1 MELIVLFGAL
11 AGLLLLGVPVAFALG
26 GATLLTFLFLDIPLL
41 VPFQQMAAG
50 MNAFTLLAIPLFVF
64 TGELMTRSGIADRIV
79 DVATAMFGRSR
90 GGLGQVSVGAAMMF
104 GSVSGSAVATVS
116 AVGATLIPKMK
127 AEGYDADYAVNV
139 MTCAAILG
147 VMVPP
152 SHNMIL
158 YAASAGVGVSVV
170 DLFLA
175 GVVPALA
182 TGLALMAAARY
193 VAHQRGY
200 KAGVFPGWRVLA
212 RALAGALP
220 GFFIILIIF
229 GGILGGVFTPT
240 ESSAVAVLY
249 TVLIATLVY
258 RSLGGGAFVRAISGA
273 VQTTAMVMMI
283 IGAAAAFGWL
293 LALTEFPQRLAE
305 GMGAITDNP
314 LLTLLMINIILLV
327 LGTFM
332 DMAPLIIIGTP
343 IFLPVAMNA
352 GMDPVQFGVVMI
364 LNQGIGLV
372 TPPVGSVQFVGCGIG
387 KIRMEDAMKSIWPF
401 YAALFVALMLVT
413 YVPAVSLW
421 LPGLVD

>member
-1 MELIVLFGAL
+1 MDLIVLFGAL
-11 AGLLLLGVPVAFALG
+11 TVLLCLGVPVAFALG
-26 GATLLTFLFLDIPLL
+26 AAALVTFLFLDIPLV

-50 MNAFTLLAIPLFVF
+50 MSAFTLLAIPFFVF
-64 TGELMTRSGIADRIV
+64 TGELMTRSGIADRIIN
-79 DVATAMFGRSR
+79 VATALFGRSR

-116 AVGATLIPKMK
+116 AVGSTLIPKMK
-127 AEGYDADYAVNV
+127 AEGYHADYAVNV

-158 YAASAGVGVSVV
+158 YAASAGASVSVI

-175 GVVPALA
+175 GVIPAFA

-193 VAHQRGY
+193 VAAKRGY
-200 KAGVFPGWRVLA
+200 PAGTFPGWRALA
-212 RALAGALP
+212 RAIAGALP
-220 GFFIILIIF
+220 GFMIIVIIF
-229 GGILGGVFTPT
+229 GGILGGIFTPT
-240 ESSAVAVLY
+240 ESSAIAVVY
-249 TVLIATLVY
+249 TLLIAAFVY
-258 RSLGGGAFVRAISGA
+258 RSLGWKPFMQAISGA
-273 VQTTAMVMMI
+273 VQTTSMVMLI

-314 LLTLLMINIILLV
+314 ILTLLMINLILLI

-343 IFLPVAMNA
+343 IFLPVAQSA
-352 GMDPVQFGVVMI
+352 GMDPVQFGIVMM

-387 KIRMEDAMKSIWPF
+387 KIKVEEVMKTIWPF
-401 YAALFVALMLVT
+401 YAALLISLLVVT
-413 YVPAVSLW
+413 YVPAFSLW
-421 LPGLVD
+421 LPGLMK

>member
-11 AGLLLLGVPVAFALG
+11 TALLALGVPVAFALG
-26 GATLLTFLFLDIPLL
+26 AASLTTFVFLDIPPI
-41 VPFQQMAAG
+41 VAFQQMAAG
-50 MNAFTLLAIPLFVF
+50 MSAFSLLAIPFFVF

-79 DVATAMFGRSR
+79 DVATALFGRSR

-127 AEGYDADYAVNV
+127 AEGYGADYAVNV

-147 VMVPP
+147 VLVPP

-158 YAASAGVGVSVV
+158 YAASAGAGVSVV

-175 GVVPALA
+175 GVIPAFA
-182 TGLALMAAARY
+182 TGIALMIAARW
-193 VAHQRGY
+193 VAARRGY
-200 KAGVFPGWRVLA
+200 KAGVFPGWRALA
-212 RALAGALP
+212 RALAGAAP
-220 GFFIILIIF
+220 GFMIIVIIF

-240 ESSAVAVLY
+240 ESSAIAVVYTAIVARV
-249 TVLIATLVY
+249 VY
-258 RSLGGGAFVRAISGA
+258 RALGAAAFARAVAGA
-273 VQTTAMVMMI
+273 VQTTAMVMLI
-283 IGAAAAFGWL
+283 IGAAASFGWL
-293 LALTEFPQRLAE
+293 LALTEFPQTLAN
-305 GMGAITDNP
+305 GMAALTDNP
-314 LLTLLMINIILLV
+314 IVTLLMINLILLV

-352 GMDPVQFGVVMI
+352 GMDPVQFGIVML

-387 KIRMEDAMKSIWPF
+387 KIRMEDAMRTIWPF
-401 YAALFVALMLVT
+401 YAALFAALMLVT
-413 YVPAVSLW
+413 YVPAASLW
-421 LPGLVD
+421 LPGVLR

>member
-11 AGLLLLGVPVAFALG
+11 TALLALGVPVAFALG
-26 GATLLTFLFLDIPLL
+26 AASLATFVFLDIPPI
-41 VPFQQMAAG
+41 VAFQQMAAG
-50 MNAFTLLAIPLFVF
+50 MSAFSLLAIPFFVF

-79 DVATAMFGRSR
+79 DVATALFGRSR

-127 AEGYDADYAVNV
+127 AEGYGADYAVNV

-147 VMVPP
+147 VLVPP

-158 YAASAGVGVSVV
+158 YAASAGAGVSVV

-175 GVVPALA
+175 GVIPAFA
-182 TGLALMAAARY
+182 TGIALMIAARW
-193 VAHQRGY
+193 VAARRGY
-200 KAGVFPGWRVLA
+200 KAGVFPGWRALA
-212 RALAGALP
+212 RALAGAAP
-220 GFFIILIIF
+220 GFMIIVIIF

-240 ESSAVAVLY
+240 ESSAIAVVYTAIVARV
-249 TVLIATLVY
+249 VY
-258 RSLGGGAFVRAISGA
+258 RALGAAAFARAVAGA
-273 VQTTAMVMMI
+273 VQTTAMVMLI
-283 IGAAAAFGWL
+283 IGAAASFGWL
-293 LALTEFPQRLAE
+293 LALTEFPQTLAN
-305 GMGAITDNP
+305 GMAALTDNP
-314 LLTLLMINIILLV
+314 IVTLLMINLILLV

-352 GMDPVQFGVVMI
+352 GMDPVQFGIVML

-387 KIRMEDAMKSIWPF
+387 KIRMEDAMRTIWPF
-401 YAALFVALMLVT
+401 YAALFAALMLVT
-413 YVPAVSLW
+413 YVPAASLW
-421 LPGLVD
+421 LPGVLR

>member
-1 MELIVLFGAL
+1 MELIVLFGVMV
-11 AGLLLLGVPVAFALG
+11 LLLALGVPVAFALG
-26 GATLLTFLFLDIPLL
+26 AASLATFFYLDIPMV

-50 MNAFTLLAIPLFVF
+50 MNTFTLLAIPFFVF

-79 DVATAMFGRSR
+79 NVATALFGRSR

-116 AVGATLIPKMK
+116 AVGSTLIPKMK
-127 AEGYDADYAVNV
+127 TEGYDADYAVNV

-158 YAASAGVGVSVV
+158 YAASAGAGVSVI

-175 GVVPALA
+175 GVIPALA
-182 TGLALMAAARY
+182 TGIALMVAARW
-193 VAHQRGY
+193 VASRRGY
-200 KAGVFPGWRVLA
+200 KQGVFPGWSVLA

-220 GFFIILIIF
+220 GLMIIVIIF

-240 ESSAVAVLY
+240 ESSAIAVVY
-249 TVLIATLVY
+249 TLAVATLVY
-258 RSLGGGAFVRAISGA
+258 RSLDPKQFVRAVSGA
-273 VQTTAMVMMI
+273 VQTTSMVMLI
-283 IGAAAAFGWL
+283 IGSAAAFGWL

-305 GMGAITDNP
+305 GMGAVTDNP

-343 IFLPVAMNA
+343 IFLPVAINA

-372 TPPVGSVQFVGCGIG
+372 TPPVGSVQFVGCAIG
-387 KIRMEDAMKSIWPF
+387 KIRMEDAMKTIWPF
-401 YAALFVALMLVT
+401 YLALFVALMLVT

-421 LPGLVD
+421 LPGLVQ

>member
-11 AGLLLLGVPVAFALG
+11 AVLLALGVPVAFALG
-26 GATLLTFLFLDIPLL
+26 AASLATFVFLDIPPI
-41 VPFQQMAAG
+41 VAFQQMAAG
-50 MNAFTLLAIPLFVF
+50 MSAFSLLAIPFFVF

-79 DVATAMFGRSR
+79 DVATALFGRSR

-127 AEGYDADYAVNV
+127 AEGYGADYAVNV

-147 VMVPP
+147 VLVPP

-158 YAASAGVGVSVV
+158 YAASAGAGVSVV

-175 GVVPALA
+175 GVIPALA
-182 TGLALMAAARY
+182 TGLALMIAARW
-193 VAHQRGY
+193 VAARRGY
-200 KAGVFPGWRVLA
+200 KAGVFPGWRALA
-212 RALAGALP
+212 RALAGAAP
-220 GFFIILIIF
+220 GFMIIVIIF

-240 ESSAVAVLY
+240 ESSAIAVVYTAIVAR
-249 TVLIATLVY
+249 LVY
-258 RSLGGGAFVRAISGA
+258 RALGAAAFARAVAGA
-273 VQTTAMVMMI
+273 VQTTAMVMLI
-283 IGAAAAFGWL
+283 IGAAASFGWL
-293 LALTEFPQRLAE
+293 LALTEFPQTLAN
-305 GMGAITDNP
+305 GMAALTDNP
-314 LLTLLMINIILLV
+314 IATLLLINLILLV

-343 IFLPVAMNA
+343 IFLPVAMDA
-352 GMDPVQFGVVMI
+352 GMDPVQFGVVML

-387 KIRMEDAMKSIWPF
+387 KIRMEDAMRTIWPF
-401 YAALFVALMLVT
+401 YAALFAALMLVT
-413 YVPAVSLW
+413 YVPAASLW
-421 LPGLVD
+421 LPGLLR